1 MARLL
6 LVEDDAGIA
15 RPLTDA
21 LEAAGHEVEHVTRG
35 TDALKAAERGVDAVI
50 LDLGLPDV
58 DGVEVCRRLRATHGD
73 ALPILVLTARSG
85 ELDVVVGLDAG
96 ADDYVTKP
104 FRLAELQARLRAL
117 LRRSSPGSPDVV
129 EAGPVRVNGG
139 ARRAWLDETELELT
153 PTEFD
158 LLALLVEHVGDAVTR
173 ETIFRE
179 VWDTSWTGSTKA
191 LEMQVSS
198 LRRKLGEDPADPR
211 HLVTLR
217 GVGYRF
223 DP

>member
-6 LVEDDAGIA
+6 LVEDDVGIA
-15 RPLTDA
+15 RPLVGA
-21 LEAAGHEVEHVTRG
+21 LEADGHEVHHVARG
-35 TDALKAAERGVDAVI
+35 TEALKAAAQGADLVV

-58 DGVEVCRRLRATHGD
+58 DGIEVCRRLRADHGD
-73 ALPILVLTARSG
+73 QLPILVLTARSG

-104 FRLAELQARLRAL
+104 FRLAELQARIRAL
-117 LRRSSPGSPDVV
+117 LRRTRTDDASTVD
-129 EAGPVRVNGG
+129 AGPVRADVG
-139 ARRAWLDETELELT
+139 ARRAWLDDTELDLT

-158 LLALLVEHVGDAVTR
+158 LLVLLLEHAGDVVTR
-173 ETIFRE
+173 ETIFQE
-179 VWDTSWTGSTKA
+179 VWDTTWTGSTKA

-198 LRRKLGEDPADPR
+198 LRRKLGEDPAAPD
-211 HLVTLR
+211 HLHTVR

>member
-6 LVEDDAGIA
+6 LVEDDTGIA
-15 RPLTDA
+15 RPLVGA
-21 LEAAGHEVEHVTRG
+21 LESSGHDVTHVTRG
-35 TDALKAAERGVDAVI
+35 TDALKAAVDGVDAVV

-58 DGVEVCRRLRATHGD
+58 DGIEVCRRLRAAHGD
-73 ALPILVLTARSG
+73 QLPILVLTARSG

-104 FRLAELQARLRAL
+104 FRLAELQARIRAL
-117 LRRSSPGSPDVV
+117 LRRANPEADDAL
-129 EAGPVRVNGG
+129 EAGPVRVDPG
-139 ARRAWLDETELELT
+139 ARRAWLHDEELDLT

-158 LLALLVEHVGDAVTR
+158 LLALLVEHAGDVVTR

-198 LRRKLGEDPADPR
+198 LRRKLGEDPADPE
-211 HLVTLR
+211 HLHTVR